1 MNTPDWRA
9 YDIYSR
15 ALAKLTVDTFLIHTE
30 DADMTQRMTFAVPGR
45 PAYWIIGGLMCGL
58 LGLSLDLV
66 LSGAVAGEAAKW
78 GGFGALIGASVGLIA
93 VANRLFVRH

>member
-1 MNTPDWRA
+1 
-9 YDIYSR
+9 
-15 ALAKLTVDTFLIHTE
+15 
-30 DADMTQRMTFAVPGR
+30 
-45 PAYWIIGGLMCGL
+45 MCGL